1 MTNKLKFRVQRD
13 QNQFKIVTKLK
24 KKKPVCTLKCLH
36 MQVVLHVNITFSK
49 KKK

>member
-24 KKKPVCTLKCLH
+24 KKTCVYIEMLAYAGSFTC
-36 MQVVLHVNITFSK
+36 
-49 KKK
+49 